1 VSAAGDEDGGVS
13 TGPPPADLLVR
24 VRALLPS
31 LAPSEQSVARY
42 VVGNP
47 SATAQLTIGE
57 LAAAV
62 GVSQASVSR
71 FCRSVGLSGYPAL
84 RLTLAGRG
92 SRTGHG
98 HLTPGDVT
106 PDEDLATLVRKVA
119 YADVRAV
126 EDTVA
131 QLDVDVLDRVVA
143 AVDGARRI
151 DAYGVGAGA
160 VVGLD
165 LQQKFHRI
173 GRLVQTWSDAH
184 LMLTS
189 AALLGPD
196 DVAIG
201 LSHSGTTSEVV
212 EALELAGHRG
222 ATTVALTNF
231 PRSPLAGVADHVLT
245 TAAHETT
252 FRSGAMASRVAQLT
266 VVDCLFV
273 AVASRSFDST
283 VEALE
288 VTWEAVQ
295 ARRGGRRRGP

>member
-1 VSAAGDEDGGVS
+1 MTADRSP
-13 TGPPPADLLVR
+13 TDLLVT

-31 LAPSEQSVARY
+31 LSPSEQAVARH
-42 VVGNP
+42 VVEHP
-47 SATAQLTIGE
+47 SDSAHLTIGQ
-57 LAAAV
+57 LASAV

-84 RLTLAGRG
+84 RLALAGHAARPP
-92 SRTGHG
+92 HQ

-106 PDEDLATLVRKVA
+106 PGEDVATLVRKVA
-119 YADVRAV
+119 YADIRAV

-131 QLDVDVLDRVVA
+131 QLDVAVLERVVA

-151 DAYGVGAGA
+151 DVYGVGAGA

-173 GRLVQTWSDAH
+173 GRLVQAWSDAH

-189 AALLGPD
+189 AALLGEQ

-201 LSHSGTTSEVV
+201 ISHSGTTDEVV
-212 EALELAGHRG
+212 DALALAARRG

-231 PRSPLAGVADHVLT
+231 PRSPLAGTARHLLT

-252 FRSGAMASRVAQLT
+252 FRSGAMASRIAQLT

-273 AVASRSFDST
+273 AVASRSFAAT

-288 VTWEAVQ
+288 ATWEAVQ
-295 ARRGGRRRGP
+295 PRRGGGHRA

>member
-1 VSAAGDEDGGVS
+1 MTPDR
-13 TGPPPADLLVR
+13 PPADLLVT

-31 LAPSEQSVARY
+31 LSPSEQAVARR
-42 VVGNP
+42 VVEHP
-47 SATAQLTIGE
+47 SDSAHLTIGQ
-57 LAAAV
+57 LAGVV

-84 RLTLAGRG
+84 RLALAGQAAHPAHR
-92 SRTGHG
+92 
-98 HLTPGDVT
+98 HLAPGDVT
-106 PDEDLATLVRKVA
+106 PDEDVATLVRKVA
-119 YADVRAV
+119 YSDVRAV

-131 QLDVDVLDRVVA
+131 QLDVAVLEQVVA

-151 DAYGVGAGA
+151 DVYGVGAGA

-173 GRLVQTWSDAH
+173 GRLVQSWSDAH

-189 AALLGPD
+189 AALLTPQ

-201 LSHSGTTSEVV
+201 VSHSGTTDEVV
-212 EALELAGHRG
+212 DALRLAARRG

-231 PRSPLAGVADHVLT
+231 PRSPLAGVARHLLT

-252 FRSGAMASRVAQLT
+252 FRSGAMASRIAQLT

-273 AVASRSFDST
+273 AVASRSFGST

-288 VTWEAVQ
+288 ATWEAVQ
-295 ARRGGRRRGP
+295 PRRTGGREP

>member
-1 VSAAGDEDGGVS
+1 MTPDR
-13 TGPPPADLLVR
+13 PPADLLVT

-31 LAPSEQSVARY
+31 LSRSEQAVARH
-42 VVGNP
+42 VVEHP
-47 SATAQLTIGE
+47 SDSAHLTIAR
-57 LAAAV
+57 LASTV

-84 RLTLAGRG
+84 RLALAGRA
-92 SRTGHG
+92 SRPAPGDLVGG
-98 HLTPGDVT
+98 HLIPGDVT
-106 PDEDLATLVRKVA
+106 PDEDVATLVRKVA

-131 QLDVDVLDRVVA
+131 QLDVAVLEQVVA

-151 DAYGVGAGA
+151 DVYGVGAGA

-189 AALLGPD
+189 AALLGGD

-201 LSHSGTTSEVV
+201 ISHSGTTDEVV
-212 EALELAGHRG
+212 DALALAARRG

-231 PRSPLAGVADHVLT
+231 PRSALAGTARHLLT
-245 TAAHETT
+245 TATHETT
-252 FRSGAMASRVAQLT
+252 FRSGAMASRIAQLT

-288 VTWEAVQ
+288 ATWEAVQ
-295 ARRGGRRRGP
+295 PRRSGGRAR